1 MATRI
6 LIVED
11 NFDLLRLLKARL
23 EIAGYHI
30 SLAQDG
36 LEALAQLEA
45 QLPDLILLDLA
56 MPRMDGYTFL
66 EELAQ
71 RRPALSLPTI
81 VLTAD
86 GQAATNLAHR
96 QVKVFLKPF
105 SFHALMA
112 VIQESY

>member
-11 NFDLLRLLKARL
+11 NFNLLTLLKTRL
-23 EIAGYHI
+23 EMAGYHI

-71 RRPALSLPTI
+71 RKPGLSLPTI

-86 GQAATNLAHR
+86 SQAAAHLAHR

-105 SFHALMA
+105 SFHTLMT
-112 VIQESY
+112 VIQESC